1 MTLEDR
7 DFIMR
12 QVKEMATG
20 IGKLLG
26 KESVKE
32 IIMYDL
38 NQDGE
43 LADEEIDSIILVEQ
57 LKDLHAEDELENL
70 SKKIGVPVEN
80 LEQMYRGERFANK
93 NELIR
98 LENYIDL
105 H

>member
-43 LADEEIDSIILVEQ
+43 LTDEEIDSIILIEQ
-57 LKDLHAEDELENL
+57 LKDLHAEDELESL
-70 SKKIGVPVEN
+70 SEKIELPLED
-80 LEQMYRGERFANK
+80 LEQLYRGERFANK

-98 LENYIDL
+98 LEKYIDL